1 MKKIIITGFN
11 GFVSRHFVDYLEA
24 SKIKTEI
31 LGVDINPL
39 ETDFTNYKYV
49 NSGFVQLDLLERDRL
64 ENLLY
69 SFQPDYILH
78 LASYSSVGFSWKNPS
93 LSFRNNMNIFL
104 NLLEVL
110 REVNPSCRILSVGS
124 SEEYGNVS
132 ADMIPLCEEYP
143 LAPVSPYAV
152 ARVSQEQLSKVY
164 CDGYGLDIVMTR
176 SFNHIGPGQKD
187 IFVISSFAKQLVE
200 IKKGFK
206 ENAKLFTGDISV
218 VRDFLDVRDVVH
230 AYYKL
235 FLHGT
240 KGEVYNICS
249 GKGVSLREVI
259 SIMCGILG
267 IEVELETDHNLLRPN
282 DNMIIIG
289 SNEKLKSQ
297 TGWIQKIELK
307 KSLEDII
314 RYWDERI

>member
-1 MKKIIITGFN
+1 MKKYLITGFN
-11 GFVSRHFVDYLEA
+11 GFVSRHFINYLE
-24 SKIKTEI
+24 SNNIRSEI
-31 LGVDINPL
+31 LGIDINRS
-39 ETDFTNYKYV
+39 DTNYSSLKNV
-49 NSGFVQLDLLERDRL
+49 ITSFSQLDLLERDRL
-64 ENLLY
+64 ENLIY

-104 NLLEVL
+104 NLMEVV

-132 ADMIPLCEEYP
+132 GDMIPLREEYP
-143 LAPVSPYAV
+143 LSPVSPYAV

-164 CDGYGLDIVMTR
+164 CDGFGLDIVISR

-200 IKKGFK
+200 IKKGLK
-206 ENAKLFTGDISV
+206 EPKLITGDISV
-218 VRDFLDVRDVVH
+218 IRDFLDVRDVVN
-230 AYYKL
+230 AYYEL
-235 FLHGT
+235 FQHGT

-249 GKGVSLREVI
+249 SSGVSLKDI
-259 SIMCGILG
+259 IDMMCGILDL
-267 IEVELETDHNLLRPN
+267 EVVLETDPNLLRPN

-289 SNEKLKSQ
+289 SNEKLKNSA
-297 TGWIQKIELK
+297 GWNQKIELK
-307 KSLEDII
+307 KSIQDII
-314 RYWDERI
+314 RYWDEKI